1 MAVDARN
8 FLLNTDYPIDK
19 IVYLTSGS
27 MTLDGLPH
35 TIAHGLPFIPL
46 VGGYWSFSSSFD
58 TTYDFYSGDFPSGNP
73 SFLFAHE
80 VQISSDATN
89 ITLNTTD
96 IIGDSPTFYYRIYA
110 LAPSTMTSSLNP
122 VLTASADA
130 FILNTDYNY
139 MKLYINE
146 TYTMG
151 TAATYTVTH
160 SLGYKPRIAGWYEF
174 FGSTEPILRA
184 GDTSGGIIKAEVTDT
199 QVIVSNGFGLN
210 IPNLY
215 LRIYLDA

>member
-1 MAVDARN
+1 MVVDARN
-8 FLLNTDYPIDK
+8 FLVNTDYPIDK
-19 IVYLTSGS
+19 IIYLTSGS
-27 MTLDGLPH
+27 MVLDGFPH

-46 VGGYWSFSSSFD
+46 VGGYWSFSSAFA
-58 TTYDFYSGDFPSGNP
+58 TTYDFYAGDFPSGNP

-96 IIGDSPTFYYRIYA
+96 IVGDSPTFYYRIYG
-110 LAPSTMTSSLNP
+110 LAPSGTTNDISPIASTSDPFVINS
-122 VLTASADA
+122 
-130 FILNTDYNY
+130 DYNY

-146 TYTMG
+146 TYPMG
-151 TAATYTVTH
+151 TATTYTVNH
-160 SLGYKPRIAGWYEF
+160 NLGYKPRIAGWYEF

-184 GDTSGGIIKAEVTDT
+184 GDTGGGAIKAEVTNT
-199 QVIVSNGFGLN
+199 QVIVSNDFGLD

-215 LRIYLDA
+215 LRVYIDG